1 MTRKKMKLL
10 FVQFLRTLSSTA
22 GRAFASG
29 RKVDENWTL
38 LQPEELRGQHRGLN
52 IEVGDLT
59 PAA

>member
-10 FVQFLRTLSSTA
+10 FVQFLRTA
-22 GRAFASG
+22 GRALAIG

-52 IEVGDLT
+52 IEIGDLT

>member
-10 FVQFLRTLSSTA
+10 FVQFLRTA

-38 LQPEELRGQHRGLN
+38 LQPEELRGQHRGQN
-52 IEVGDLT
+52 IEIGDLT